1 MDDRNSMIQRLVVFG
16 QLTLAQLI
24 WSGMHIALLPALREG
39 VTPLALSVMRELVAG
54 VGMAGPVIS
63 AAVMPITPLVTFGL
77 SLMLQVETV
86 QPFAASGLFVSV
98 VAAVLIC
105 VDTGGPVVLG
115 ATDSA
120 SDSPGAGTNVSYGT
134 IICIANTVAAGLGF
148 LVQRV
153 VLQELDLFV
162 TITLQTVFSL
172 IWQALAGLLM
182 LPLSDWVLDWNVAV
196 AISYSGVLTTG
207 LNNYIMAKATASAS
221 PTLIFSFMPLQPI
234 FTEMLDLAF
243 FYDPVALNRYTSE
256 SSLPFPDENFED
268 GRARHG

>member
-39 VTPLALSVMRELVAG
+39 VTPLALSVMRELVAVPCLALPTLLFTPAMQNISEKLTWRLLRLCAISGLCTAFARVAICVG

-86 QPFAASGLFVSV
+86 QPFAASGALQLVGLFVSV

-196 AISYSGVLTTG
+196 AIS
-207 LNNYIMAKATASAS
+207 
-221 PTLIFSFMPLQPI
+221 
-234 FTEMLDLAF
+234 
-243 FYDPVALNRYTSE
+243 
-256 SSLPFPDENFED
+256 
-268 GRARHG
+268 